1 MNIAKLTEKQCSQCW
16 AMGYCDSCAA
26 DMGEDNKLD
35 AKKIGALF
43 SNTIYG
49 R

>member
-35 AKKIGALF
+35 AKKDWSVVQQYDLW
-43 SNTIYG
+43 
-49 R
+49 